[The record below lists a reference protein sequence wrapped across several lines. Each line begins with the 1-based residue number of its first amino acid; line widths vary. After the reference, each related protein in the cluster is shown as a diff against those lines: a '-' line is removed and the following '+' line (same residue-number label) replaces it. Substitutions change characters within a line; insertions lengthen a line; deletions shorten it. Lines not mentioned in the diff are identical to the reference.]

1 MHNEV
6 GSSNIEQ
13 ISDHGT
19 WSVLM
24 ENYMFLYLLKLYE
37 FKSRFEFN
45 LVFKSFVISDPISL
59 HISQFRNA

>member
-1 MHNEV
+1 
-6 GSSNIEQ
+6 
-13 ISDHGT
+13 
-19 WSVLM
+19 M